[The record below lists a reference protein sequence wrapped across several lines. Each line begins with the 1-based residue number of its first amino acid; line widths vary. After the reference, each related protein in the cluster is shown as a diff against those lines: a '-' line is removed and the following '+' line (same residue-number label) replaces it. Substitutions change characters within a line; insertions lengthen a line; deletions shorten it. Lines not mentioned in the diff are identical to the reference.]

1 MDTRTGS
8 GTVSAISAITQALE
22 DGFTRGDEASLVA
35 FYEALLAGELLV
47 TEGGG
52 EATFAVALGGTLDG
66 AGTGIAEGPALL
78 LAGSRGPEGEAEVA
92 AFTGDEELDAWAGWG
107 GQRRAVPVVEL
118 AGALLDAGV
127 HVLALNPAGPV
138 GRRLDVVELRQLA
151 AGSRPRSGRNGFGF
165 DPRSGVAVAAPAA
178 DLTPALTAALVS
190 VCAHTPDIAA
200 AYLVELLQP
209 RRSAAVELAV
219 ALEVDDPSDAA
230 RREAVLELVGAVVT
244 QVPEAGLDG
253 IGFLWLDG
261 RLDGLVRARVAPAYR
276 RAGSS

>member
-1 MDTRTGS
+1 M
-8 GTVSAISAITQALE
+8 SAISAIKQALE
-22 DGFTRGDEASLVA
+22 DGFSRGDEVSLIA

-47 TEGGG
+47 VEGGG
-52 EATFAVALGGTLDG
+52 ETAISVALGGSLDG
-66 AGTGIAEGPALL
+66 EGAGSGGGPALL
-78 LAGSRGPEGEAEVA
+78 LAGSRGPEGEAEVV

-107 GQRRAVPVVEL
+107 DVRRTLPAVEL

-151 AGSRPRSGRNGFGF
+151 AGSRPRSGRASFGF

-178 DLTPALTAALVS
+178 ELTPALADALRA

-200 AYLVELLQP
+200 AYLVELMHPL
-209 RRSAAVELAV
+209 RSAAVELTV
-219 ALEVDDPSDAA
+219 ALEVDDPTDAA

-244 QVPEAGLDG
+244 QIPGAALDG

-261 RLDGLVRARVAPAYR
+261 RLDGLVRARVAPAYW

>member
-1 MDTRTGS
+1 MGARAGG
-8 GTVSAISAITQALE
+8 GTVSAISAIKQALE
-22 DGFTRGDEASLVA
+22 DGFSRGDEASLVA
-35 FYEALLAGELLV
+35 FYDALLAGELLV
-47 TEGGG
+47 AEGGG
-52 EATFAVALGGTLDG
+52 EAGFAVALGGTVAG
-66 AGTGIAEGPALL
+66 AGAGGDDPALL

-92 AFTGDEELDAWAGWG
+92 AFTGDEELEAWAGWG
-107 GQRRAVPVVEL
+107 GERRAVPVVEL

-138 GRRLDVVELRQLA
+138 GRRVDVVELRQLA
-151 AGSRPRSGRNGFGF
+151 AGSRPRSGRASFGF

-178 DLTPALTAALVS
+178 GLTPALAAALQA
-190 VCAHTPDIAA
+190 VCAHASDIAA

-219 ALEVDDPSDAA
+219 ALEVDDPADAA
-230 RREAVLELVGAVVT
+230 RREAVRELVGAVVT
-244 QVPEAGLDG
+244 QVPGAGLDG

-276 RAGSS
+276 RADRT

>member
-1 MDTRTGS
+1 M
-8 GTVSAISAITQALE
+8 SAISAIKQALE

-35 FYEALLAGELLV
+35 FYDALLAGELLV
-47 TEGGG
+47 VEGGG
-52 EATFAVALGGTLDG
+52 EVAFAVALGGALDG
-66 AGTGIAEGPALL
+66 GGTAEGPALL
-78 LAGSRGPEGEAEVA
+78 LAGLRGPEGEAEGV
-92 AFTGDEELDAWAGWG
+92 AFTGDEELDALAGWG
-107 GQRRAVPVVEL
+107 GERRPVPVVEL

-138 GRRLDVVELRQLA
+138 GRRVDVVELRQLA
-151 AGSRPRSGRNGFGF
+151 TGCRPRSGRASFGF

-178 DLTPALTAALVS
+178 ELTPALAAALQA
-190 VCAHTPDIAA
+190 VCANTADIAA

-209 RRSAAVELAV
+209 RRSAAIELAV
-219 ALEVDDPSDAA
+219 ALEIDDPADAA

-244 QVPEAGLDG
+244 RVPEADLDG

-276 RAGSS
+276 RVGSS

>member
-1 MDTRTGS
+1 
-8 GTVSAISAITQALE
+8 VSAISAIKQALE
-22 DGFTRGDEASLVA
+22 DGFSRGDEASLVA
-35 FYEALLAGELLV
+35 FYDALLAGELLV
-47 TEGGG
+47 VEGGG
-52 EATFAVALGGTLDG
+52 ETALAVTLGWAL
-66 AGTGIAEGPALL
+66 
-78 LAGSRGPEGEAEVA
+78 GPEGEAEVA

-107 GQRRAVPVVEL
+107 GARRAVPVVEL
-118 AGALLDAGV
+118 AGALLGAGV

-151 AGSRPRSGRNGFGF
+151 AGSRPRSGRASFGF
-165 DPRSGVAVAAPAA
+165 DPRSGVAVAAPATK
-178 DLTPALTAALVS
+178 LTPALAAALQA
-190 VCAHTPDIAA
+190 VCAHTPDIAS
-200 AYLVELLQP
+200 AYLVELLHP

-219 ALEVDDPSDAA
+219 ALEVDDLTDAA

-276 RAGSS
+276 RVGSS

>member
-1 MDTRTGS
+1 M
-8 GTVSAISAITQALE
+8 SAISAIKQALE

-35 FYEALLAGELLV
+35 FYDALLAGELLV
-47 TEGGG
+47 VEGGG
-52 EATFAVALGGTLDG
+52 ETAFAVALGGALDG
-66 AGTGIAEGPALL
+66 GGAGGSPALL

-107 GQRRAVPVVEL
+107 GARRALPVVEL

-127 HVLALNPAGPV
+127 HMLALNPAGPV

-151 AGSRPRSGRNGFGF
+151 AGSRPRSGRASFGF

-178 DLTPALTAALVS
+178 ELTPALAAALQA
-190 VCAHTPDIAA
+190 VCAHTPDIAS

-209 RRSAAVELAV
+209 RRSAAVGLAV
-219 ALEVDDPSDAA
+219 ALEVDDPADAA

-244 QVPEAGLDG
+244 RVPEAGLDG

-276 RAGSS
+276 RGGSK